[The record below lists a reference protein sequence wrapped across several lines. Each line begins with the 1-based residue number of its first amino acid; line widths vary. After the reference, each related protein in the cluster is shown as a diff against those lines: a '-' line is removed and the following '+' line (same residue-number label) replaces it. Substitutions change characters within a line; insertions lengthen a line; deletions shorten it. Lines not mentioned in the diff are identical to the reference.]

1 MRPVGAKTT
10 MYMQLGDL
18 SLQLIQ
24 CTCIYETCLSFVD
37 NVHVSMRPDPGYLI
51 GAWNSLGLIQLRSIY
66 RRQLV
71 GTDTDPP
78 QRDYPGTRRTRRRVV
93 LYSELEIIQEHGE
106 HGEELCY
113 TQSQRLSRN
122 TENTEK
128 SCVILRARDYPETW
142 RTRRRVVL
150 YSELEIIQKHREHG
164 EELCYTQ
171 RQILSRNMENK
182 EKSCVILRARDYTG
196 TRRRVVLY
204 SELEIIQEHGEQGE
218 ELSYTQK
225 LLSIHFM
232 KVIFVKKF

>member
-78 QRDYPGTRRTRRRVV
+78 QRDYPGTRRTRRRIV
-93 LYSELEIIQEHGE
+93 LYSELEIIQEQGE

-113 TQSQRLSRN
+113 TQSQRLYRN
-122 TENTEK
+122 KENT
-128 SCVILRARDYPETW
+128 
-142 RTRRRVVL
+142 
-150 YSELEIIQKHREHG
+150 
-164 EELCYTQ
+164 
-171 RQILSRNMENK
+171 

-196 TRRRVVLY
+196 TRRTRRRVVLY
-204 SELEIIQEHGEQGE
+204 SEVTFHTFHESRLC
-218 ELSYTQK
+218 
-225 LLSIHFM
+225 
-232 KVIFVKKF
+232 